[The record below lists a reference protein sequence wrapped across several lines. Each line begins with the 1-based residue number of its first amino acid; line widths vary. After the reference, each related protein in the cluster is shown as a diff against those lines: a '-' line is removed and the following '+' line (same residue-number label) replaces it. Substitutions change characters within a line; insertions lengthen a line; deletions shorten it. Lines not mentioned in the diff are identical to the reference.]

1 MSTTSNASLIAR
13 HNAALTPNYGK
24 LPAAIV
30 SGSGSRLTD
39 ADGKTYIDLFAGFG
53 GTILGH
59 CHPALV
65 HALSAQANTLWTV
78 GNQFYSEPQIR
89 LAEHLKAK
97 AFDGRAFFCHSG
109 AEANEAAIKLA
120 RLAAGGGDN
129 EGHGKYKII
138 SFLKGFH
145 GRTLGALSA
154 TPTPA
159 YQKGFTPLT
168 PGFLAVPYNDLAAL
182 KAAIDEHT
190 AGILMEPIQGEG
202 GVHLPDPA
210 FPAQVRKLCD
220 ENNITLI
227 FDEVWTGCGRTGH
240 YFGHQLYRHPD
251 GSPVLPDILT
261 LGKALGGG
269 IPTACM
275 FAIPRLAALL
285 QPGTHGCTLGG
296 NPICAAVAAAVFD
309 VLEKEN
315 LCDQAAEK
323 GRKIRAALTGFKNAA
338 KIKDVRG
345 AGLMLGIQL
354 HAPDAAP
361 VVAAALALG
370 LVINATSKNVLRL
383 APALNIPDED
393 LDQALPLLDQALA
406 AV

>member
-1 MSTTSNASLIAR
+1 MSNADLIAR
-13 HNAALTPNYGK
+13 HQAALILNYGK
-24 LPAAIV
+24 LPAAITHAQ
-30 SGSGSRLTD
+30 GSRLTD

-65 HALSAQANTLWTV
+65 NAITAQANTLWTT
-78 GNQFYSEPQIR
+78 GNQFYTEPQIR

-120 RLAAGGGDN
+120 RLAAGGGDAQ
-129 EGHGKYKII
+129 GHGKYKII

-154 TPTPA
+154 TPTPE

-168 PGFLAVPYNDLAAL
+168 PGFLAVPYNDIEAL
-182 KAAIDEHT
+182 KAAVDEHT
-190 AGILMEPIQGEG
+190 AAIIMEPIQGEG
-202 GVHLPDPA
+202 GIHQPSPE
-210 FPAQVRKLCD
+210 FPAQVRQLCD
-220 ENNITLI
+220 EKNITLI

-240 YFGHQLYRHPD
+240 YFGHQLYKTA
-251 GSPVLPDILT
+251 GGQPVLPDIMT

-269 IPTACM
+269 VPTACM
-275 FAIPRLAALL
+275 FAKPHLAAFLK
-285 QPGTHGCTLGG
+285 PGTHGCTLGG

-309 VLEKEN
+309 TLEKEN
-315 LCDQAAEK
+315 LCQQAAEK
-323 GRKIRAALTGFKNAA
+323 GQKIRTALATFKNAA
-338 KIKDVRG
+338 KIKQVRG
-345 AGLMLGIQL
+345 AGLMLGIAL
-354 HAPDAAP
+354 HTPDASP
-361 VVAAALALG
+361 VVQKALALG

-383 APALNIPDED
+383 APALTIPTTD
-393 LDQALPLLDQALA
+393 LDAALPLLDQALT